1 MLALSAFRVSV
12 MYLNAGLEQRLGT
25 EFFARTTRR
34 VHMTEA
40 GKLFLERARSL
51 LSDLESA
58 ESEITG
64 EARMPTGRLT
74 ISASVT
80 LGRSMLPPVVM
91 GFLNAQSRIT
101 AKVLLLDRVVNL
113 VEEGI
118 DVAVRIGELPDSTL
132 ISRHVGDVRRLL
144 VASPGYLAQRGTPK
158 TAADLKLHAIVAF
171 TGLMPNNE
179 WTYVGEKGASRVT
192 LQPRFEINDATAA
205 IAAAEAGSGITIAL
219 SYMVAKP
226 LREGRLVPVLTNLC
240 PPPSRFSLS
249 IRKAG
254 LSHPR
259 SAPSSTTRRRDFMQ
273 RCRRW
278 ERRQQRQSPNKAQH
292 SAASA
297 RSESSSSLC
306 SGAPCATHSQGRA
319 SVLSAI
325 TFPRITHDSSDD

>member
-1 MLALSAFRVSV
+1 MDRFQELKVFVAVAETGGFAKAADRIGSSPPAVTRTV
-12 MYLNAGLEQRLGT
+12 AGLEQRLGT
-25 EFFARTTRR
+25 ELFARTTRR
-34 VHMTEA
+34 VHLTET

-74 ISASVT
+74 VTASVT

-91 GFLNAQSRIT
+91 GFLNAHSRVS
-101 AKVLLLDRVVNL
+101 ANVLLLDRVVNL

-132 ISRHVGDVRRLL
+132 IARQVGEVRRML
-144 VASPGYLAQRGTPK
+144 VASPGYLTKRGTPRA
-158 TAADLKLHAIVAF
+158 AADLKLHSIISF

-179 WTYVGEKGASRVT
+179 WTYYGEKGASRVT

-226 LREGRLVPVLTNLC
+226 IREGRLVPVLMNLC
-240 PPPSRFSLS
+240 PPAVPVQLVYPESRLVAPKVRAFIDYAAPRL
-249 IRKAG
+249 RAALNEVGAKA
-254 LSHPR
+254 
-259 SAPSSTTRRRDFMQ
+259 T
-273 RCRRW
+273 
-278 ERRQQRQSPNKAQH
+278 KAK
-292 SAASA
+292 S
-297 RSESSSSLC
+297 
-306 SGAPCATHSQGRA
+306 
-319 SVLSAI
+319 
-325 TFPRITHDSSDD
+325 

>member
-1 MLALSAFRVSV
+1 MDRSQELKVFVTVAETGGFAKAAERLGSSPPAVTRII
-12 MYLNAGLEQRLGT
+12 AGLEQRLST
-25 EFFARTTRR
+25 QFFARTTRR
-34 VHMTEA
+34 VHLTEA

-51 LSDLESA
+51 LSELESV

-74 ISASVT
+74 ITASVT

-91 GFLNAQSRIT
+91 GFLNAHSRIT

-132 ISRHVGDVRRLL
+132 ISRQVGEVRRIL

-158 TAADLKLHAIVAF
+158 TAADLKLHAMIAF

-179 WTYVGEKGASRVT
+179 WTYIGERGASRVT

-226 LREGRLVPVLTNLC
+226 LREGSLVPVLMNLC
-240 PPPSRFSLS
+240 PPAVPVQLVYPESRLVAPKVRAFIDYAAPRL
-249 IRKAG
+249 RAALQEVGTKTTKAK
-254 LSHPR
+254 S
-259 SAPSSTTRRRDFMQ
+259 
-273 RCRRW
+273 
-278 ERRQQRQSPNKAQH
+278 
-292 SAASA
+292 
-297 RSESSSSLC
+297 
-306 SGAPCATHSQGRA
+306 
-319 SVLSAI
+319 
-325 TFPRITHDSSDD
+325 